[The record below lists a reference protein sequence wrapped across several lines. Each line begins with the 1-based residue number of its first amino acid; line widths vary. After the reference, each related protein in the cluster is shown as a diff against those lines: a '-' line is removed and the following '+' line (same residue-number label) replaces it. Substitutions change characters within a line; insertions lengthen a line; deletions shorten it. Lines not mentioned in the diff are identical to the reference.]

1 MKKNAVGLATIAILS
16 TMVLVT
22 MSAATSIFNASE
34 SFKKVMNPH
43 DFGITG
49 QNVEKEDLDKL
60 LSQFA
65 SDKGYKIKEK
75 EVLRYAYF
83 GVANQ
88 EGSKLTIFEKGQNRV
103 QVKTV
108 FMVFDQK
115 DYETMTGQKLS
126 LSGNEVGLFAKND
139 GLKEQKTLTLMIIN
153 FLSKKNLLKISL

>member
-34 SFKKVMNPH
+34 SFKKVLNPH
-43 DFGITG
+43 DFGVSG

-88 EGSKLTIFEKGQNRV
+88 EGSKLTLFEKGQNRV
-103 QVKTV
+103 QPTTV

-115 DYETMTGQKLS
+115 DYENMTGQKLS
-126 LSGNEVGLFAKND
+126 LSGNEVGLFAKNE
-139 GLKEQKTLTLMIIN
+139 GVKEQKALTLMIIN
-153 FLSKKNLLKISL
+153 FL

>member
-1 MKKNAVGLATIAILS
+1 MILGVS
-16 TMVLVT
+16 
-22 MSAATSIFNASE
+22 
-34 SFKKVMNPH
+34 
-43 DFGITG
+43 G

-88 EGSKLTIFEKGQNRV
+88 EGSKLTLFEKGQNRV
-103 QVKTV
+103 QPTTV

-115 DYETMTGQKLS
+115 DYENMTGQKLS
-126 LSGNEVGLFAKND
+126 LSGNEVGLFAKNEGVKRTESSNSND
-139 GLKEQKTLTLMIIN
+139 HQFSVKEEFTKDFIVNHVPNQFNILTADYNYLVVP
-153 FLSKKNLLKISL
+153 NLQTFFRPIPRFGYL

>member
-1 MKKNAVGLATIAILS
+1 MILG
-16 TMVLVT
+16 
-22 MSAATSIFNASE
+22 FQG
-34 SFKKVMNPH
+34 K
-43 DFGITG
+43 
-49 QNVEKEDLDKL
+49 NVEKEDLDKL

-88 EGSKLTIFEKGQNRV
+88 EGSKLTLFEKGQNRV
-103 QVKTV
+103 QPTTV

-115 DYETMTGQKLS
+115 DYENMTGQKLS
-126 LSGNEVGLFAKND
+126 LSGNEVGLFAKNE
-139 GLKEQKTLTLMIIN
+139 GVKEQKALTLMIIN